1 MTIRRTA
8 SLVLVALAV
17 LGRASSALAQGC
29 AMCGNSFGQNDPT
42 TRAFNTSV
50 LFLMLA
56 PYAIFFAAAGVVV
69 FLYRRG
75 LLARRAPVIPL
86 HRRRTPAPADG
97 PKEVTP

>member
-1 MTIRRTA
+1 MTIDRTPL
-8 SLVLVALAV
+8 LVVAVMALV
-17 LGRASSALAQGC
+17 GRASSAVAQC

-42 TRAFNTSV
+42 MGAFNTSV

-56 PYAIFFAAAGVVV
+56 PYTIFFAAAGVFV

-86 HRRRTPAPADG
+86 HGRRTPAPADG